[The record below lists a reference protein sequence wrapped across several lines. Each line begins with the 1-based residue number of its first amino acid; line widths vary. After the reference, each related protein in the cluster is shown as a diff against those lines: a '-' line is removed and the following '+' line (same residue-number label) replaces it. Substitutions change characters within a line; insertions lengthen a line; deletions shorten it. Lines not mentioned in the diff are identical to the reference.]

1 MIVGNEIYILYY
13 YNIISSLIYVR
24 NSILLDWINYFKFL
38 ALINWIL
45 LTSIEVSNSV
55 LFSLVRLRIQ
65 SS

>member
-38 ALINWIL
+38 APINWIL